1 MWAKTKRWFYK
12 LIGRKS
18 KEDEVFGLEVFSANG
33 ETVFEA
39 GKSYVKIV
47 GEWTIPESD
56 YRSDDPLPSTF
67 VLPSIIPT
75 SESPVII
82 CSKLFPPEYFIV
94 DGRTVTV
101 HHLSKLRFVSNRR
114 YWTNRKA
121 VLYLGYYG

>member
-1 MWAKTKRWFYK
+1 M
-12 LIGRKS
+12 S
-18 KEDEVFGLEVFSANG
+18 FGLEVFAETG

-47 GEWTIPESD
+47 GERT
-56 YRSDDPLPSTF
+56 LPAKDSSSPSILQSTF
-67 VLPSIIPT
+67 TLPSIIPT

-101 HHLSKLRFVSNRR
+101 HHLFKLRYVGSTR
-114 YWTNRKA
+114 YWTTRKA
-121 VLYLGYYG
+121 ILYLGYYG

>member
-1 MWAKTKRWFYK
+1 M
-12 LIGRKS
+12 
-18 KEDEVFGLEVFSANG
+18 FGLEVLSANG

-47 GEWTIPESD
+47 GERTIPETEYSGNL
-56 YRSDDPLPSTF
+56 RIPSTF

-101 HHLSKLRFVSNRR
+101 HHLYKSRWVGSRR
-114 YWTNRKA
+114 YWTNRKV

>member
-1 MWAKTKRWFYK
+1 M
-12 LIGRKS
+12 
-18 KEDEVFGLEVFSANG
+18 FGLEVFSATG

-39 GKSYVKIV
+39 GKFYVKIV
-47 GEWTIPESD
+47 GEWTLPANES
-56 YRSDDPLPSTF
+56 SSPSILQSTF
-67 VLPSIIPT
+67 ALPSIIPT

-101 HHLSKLRFVSNRR
+101 HHLFKSRFVGSTR
-114 YWTNRKA
+114 YWTTRKA

>member
-1 MWAKTKRWFYK
+1 M
-12 LIGRKS
+12 
-18 KEDEVFGLEVFSANG
+18 FGLEVFSANG

-47 GEWTIPESD
+47 GEWTIPERLYNSLD
-56 YRSDDPLPSTF
+56 ALPSTF

-82 CSKLFPPEYFIV
+82 CSKLFPPAYFIV

-101 HHLSKLRFVSNRR
+101 HHPTKSIPGGSWYRI
-114 YWTNRKA
+114 WTNRKV